1 MNEER
6 LLFDQNKNS
15 SVFAKPNE
23 PNLTANGGY
32 DHYTYSQYGRYEYD
46 HTGSQYGRDGYD
58 HHSANQYDGNGY
70 DHADSQCGRYGY
82 DHQVIADMAKMDTV
96 KLVVNMVDMV
106 MIIKLIISIV
116 ETNLIIRVMISM
128 VDVGVMKQV
137 MMDMG

>member
-6 LLFDQNKNS
+6 LLLDQNKNS
-15 SVFAKPNE
+15 SLFAKPNE
-23 PNLTANGGY
+23 ANLTANGGY
-32 DHYTYSQYGRYEYD
+32 DHYTYSQCGRYEYD
-46 HTGSQYGRDGYD
+46 HTGSQYGRYGYD

-82 DHQVIADMAKMDTV
+82 DHQVIADMAEMDMV

-128 VDVGVMKQV
+128 VNVGVMKQV